1 MFSTTDWPTYIPRYP
16 SVCVSMT
23 FRPKVCTRRRFNLC
37 VCSRVNVWAFQ
48 RKEECMF
55 TLVLGAVV
63 SMYTLTLLLS
73 QVDRQVF
80 TSRISSLST
89 NCCALQP
96 WYHKGSTLIKN
107 STVFMSCI
115 YRKTST
121 SQLYAHL
128 FVNMCKI
135 YWMLN
140 ALYEDLFKSYVKI
153 TSRTCFSSR
162 QSLDTTR
169 ICKSLL

>member
-1 MFSTTDWPTYIPRYP
+1 M
-16 SVCVSMT
+16 
-23 FRPKVCTRRRFNLC
+23 
-37 VCSRVNVWAFQ
+37 
-48 RKEECMF
+48 
-55 TLVLGAVV
+55 LGAVV

-73 QVDRQVF
+73 QVDRRVF
-80 TSRISSLST
+80 TSRRSSLST

-96 WYHKGSTLIKN
+96 WHHKGSTLIKN
-107 STVFMSCI
+107 SIVFMSC
-115 YRKTST
+115 YLQKTST

-153 TSRTCFSSR
+153 MSCICFSKHIAV
-162 QSLDTTR
+162 SLWTGPASADLSCSPCIFKCGVT
-169 ICKSLL
+169 SLLSFQLSLKCHESFCTFVDSPEPPGEAL